1 MIFSTV
7 AEERRIAESAI
18 STSAKLKT
26 AFTSEKDQRI
36 QLEKS
41 LDEEKVVILANP
53 NISPPS

>member
-26 AFTSEKDQRI
+26 ALASEKDQRI

-41 LDEEKVVILANP
+41 FDEEKVLILANP
-53 NISPPS
+53 FISSPS